1 MDDGRLS
8 VTRTRPLERPEW
20 RRPQA
25 GGLRL
30 SRVGIDVRYL
40 QRPGVGISRY
50 LEQGVRDI
58 LEAGAR
64 VTLVTDSERHAG
76 ALRAAFPSAEAVA
89 LPGRSGFLWEQRQ
102 LARHLAAAGYDA
114 YVAPANYGLPL
125 TYRGAT
131 PLILVVHDL
140 IPLRLGHLYLLR
152 RPLWAVKY
160 LLSTAIAAARATQII
175 APSYATAGDIG
186 RLLRCRNVAVAY
198 PPIPAPETGTG
209 GTEGAAVP
217 DPLIDAASRT
227 VKPYFIY
234 NGGADIRKNVPTLLR
249 AFARVR
255 KVLPDIELVMIGP
268 GQEHYRHLA
277 GRLGVQGHV
286 HALGYVDEAAKRA
299 ILNSAVA
306 LIYPSRMEGFGLPIL
321 EAMAVGI
328 PAVCGTGGSLPEVGG
343 KAVTYVPDINDESLA
358 AAMVSVTH
366 EAIREGARSA
376 GAAQLRLL
384 MDSRR
389 ASTLAG
395 IVAATIGKRAL

>member
-1 MDDGRLS
+1 M
-8 VTRTRPLERPEW
+8 TRTRPADHPGL

-30 SRVGIDVRYL
+30 SRVGIDARYL

-50 LEQGVRDI
+50 VDQGVREI

-64 VTLVTDSERHAG
+64 VTLITDSERHAG

-89 LPGRSGFLWEQRQ
+89 LPGRSGFCWEQRR
-102 LARHLAAAGYDA
+102 LPRHLAAAGYDA

-131 PLILVVHDL
+131 ALVLVVHDL

-160 LLSTAIAAARATQII
+160 LLSLVIAAARATQII
-175 APSYATAGDIG
+175 APSYATAGDIR
-186 RLLRCRNVAVAY
+186 RLLRCRDVAVAY
-198 PPIPAPETGTG
+198 PPIPGPGTGTG
-209 GTEGAAVP
+209 GHRDAAVP
-217 DPLIDAASRT
+217 GPLIGTAGRT

-255 KVLPDIELVMIGP
+255 KVLPDIELVMMGP

-277 GRLGVQGHV
+277 RRLGVQGHV
-286 HALGYVDEAAKRA
+286 HALGYVDEAAKSA
-299 ILNSAVA
+299 ILDSAVA
-306 LIYPSRMEGFGLPIL
+306 LIYPSRMEGFGLPLL
-321 EAMAVGI
+321 EAMAAGI
-328 PAVCGTGGSLPEVGG
+328 PAVSGTGGSLPEVGG
-343 KAVTYVPDINDESLA
+343 QAVTYVSPMNDESLA
-358 AAMVSVTH
+358 AAMASVTH
-366 EAIREGARSA
+366 EAVREGARSA

-384 MDSRR
+384 MKRR
-389 ASTLAG
+389 QASTLAG
-395 IVAATIGKRAL
+395 IIAATIGKRAP